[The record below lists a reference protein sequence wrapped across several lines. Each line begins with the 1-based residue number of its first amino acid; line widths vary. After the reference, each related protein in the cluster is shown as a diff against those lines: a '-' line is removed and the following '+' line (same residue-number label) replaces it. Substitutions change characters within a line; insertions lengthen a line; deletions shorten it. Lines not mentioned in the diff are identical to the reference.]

1 MGITVRKWTKED
13 LLKVLKGD
21 RWLTTLLANVRTV
34 NEPMMMIVARTRM
47 KTKTYYA
54 TWEGDDKEVTTIY
67 ATDDEMLLQFLKADY
82 TKLPTYLVQVET
94 TFRDVSFPQ
103 ISLREL
109 V

>member
-1 MGITVRKWTKED
+1 MGIAVRNWTKED

-34 NEPMMMIVARTRM
+34 NESMMMTVAQARM

-54 TWEGDDKEVTTIY
+54 TWEGDKEVTTIY

-94 TFRDVSFPQ
+94 TFRDVSLPQ
-103 ISLREL
+103 ISLKEL

>member
-21 RWLTTLLANVRTV
+21 RWLTTLLANVKTV

-47 KTKTYYA
+47 KTKTYYVK
-54 TWEGDDKEVTTIY
+54 WEGDDKEVTTIY

-82 TKLPTYLVQVET
+82 TKLPTYVTEVVT
-94 TFRDVSFPQ
+94 NFRDVSFPQ